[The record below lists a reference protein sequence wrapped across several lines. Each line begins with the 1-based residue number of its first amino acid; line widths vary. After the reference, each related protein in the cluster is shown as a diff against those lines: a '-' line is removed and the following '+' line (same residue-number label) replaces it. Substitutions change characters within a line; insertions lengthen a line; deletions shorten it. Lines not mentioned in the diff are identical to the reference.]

1 MTKDKRRRR
10 GTINKG
16 YHGEKKIKGI
26 VVYSKGKGR
35 LPEPVTMAA
44 PEDLIAAGLDL
55 HLDQLDW
62 SAKAYWMPR

>member
-1 MTKDKRRRR
+1 M
-10 GTINKG
+10 
-16 YHGEKKIKGI
+16 
-26 VVYSKGKGR
+26 VYSKGKGR